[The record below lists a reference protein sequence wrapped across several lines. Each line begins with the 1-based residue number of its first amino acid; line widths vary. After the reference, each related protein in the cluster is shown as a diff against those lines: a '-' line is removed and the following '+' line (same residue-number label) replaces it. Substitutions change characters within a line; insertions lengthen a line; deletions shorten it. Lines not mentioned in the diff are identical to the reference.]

1 MTTTSTSI
9 DTTMAKAL
17 VAQHA
22 VRFIKEI
29 EIFDIILKGDVKQVV
44 NYINSKARSS
54 IDLGTS

>member
-9 DTTMAKAL
+9 DPTVAKAL
-17 VAQHA
+17 AAQHS

-29 EIFDIILKGDVKQVV
+29 DIFDIILKGDAKQVV